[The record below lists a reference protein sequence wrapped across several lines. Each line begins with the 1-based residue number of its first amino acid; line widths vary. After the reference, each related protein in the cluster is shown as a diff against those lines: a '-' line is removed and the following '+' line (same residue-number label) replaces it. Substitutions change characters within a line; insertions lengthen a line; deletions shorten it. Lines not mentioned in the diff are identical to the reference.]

1 MHPFFY
7 KLEVFIIRIR
17 RGKAKTKAVIPKE
30 RINEQ
35 INVQKVRLIG
45 SDGVQIGIVDIK
57 EALYLASRE
66 NLDLVEISPSANPPV
81 CKILDFGKFYYQK
94 ERSSRESKK
103 KQHNVQIKE
112 VKFGPNTDIHD
123 FTFKVNNAIKF
134 LKQHDKVKFTVRFR
148 GRQLAH
154 KELGYELLARVVEK
168 LKDITDVDS
177 KVVAEKNTVTTIL
190 APKKDIDKI
199 LAKKKAEAEE
209 AENNK

>member
-1 MHPFFY
+1 
-7 KLEVFIIRIR
+7 VFIIRIR

-35 INVQKVRLIG
+35 ITVPEVRLIG
-45 SDGVQIGIVDIK
+45 ADGVQIGIVSIN
-57 EALYLASRE
+57 EALELASKE
-66 NLDLVEISPSANPPV
+66 DLDLVEISPSAVPPV

-112 VKFGPNTDIHD
+112 VKFGPNTDVHD
-123 FTFKVNNAIKF
+123 FNFKVNNAIKF

-154 KELGYELLARVVEK
+154 KELGYELLERVVEK
-168 LKDITDVDS
+168 LKDITDIDS

-199 LAKKKAEAEE
+199 LEKKKALTEE
-209 AENNK
+209 N

>member
-1 MHPFFY
+1 M
-7 KLEVFIIRIR
+7 FIIRIR
-17 RGKAKTKAVIPKE
+17 KGKAKTKAVVPKE

-35 INVQKVRLIG
+35 ITVPKVRLIG
-45 SDGVQIGIVDIK
+45 SDGKQIGIVNIK

-66 NLDLVEISPSANPPV
+66 NLDLVEISPSAVPPV

-123 FTFKVNNAIKF
+123 FTFKVKNAVKF

-154 KELGYELLARVVEK
+154 KELGYKLLERVVEQ

-199 LAKKKAEAEE
+199 LAKKKAETETEE
-209 AENNK
+209 NLNNKE

>member
-1 MHPFFY
+1 M
-7 KLEVFIIRIR
+7 FIIRIR

-35 INVQKVRLIG
+35 INVPKVRLIG
-45 SDGVQIGIVDIK
+45 SDGEQIGIVSTK

-66 NLDLVEISPSANPPV
+66 NLDLVEISPSAVPPV

-94 ERSSRESKK
+94 ERRSRESKK

-123 FTFKVNNAIKF
+123 FTFKVNNAVKF

-154 KELGYELLARVVEK
+154 KELGYELLERVVEK

-199 LAKKKAEAEE
+199 LEKKKAQSEE
-209 AENNK
+209 ENPKK